1 AAPGDGEAPFRAA
14 VTLFPTPWNKD
25 TRLLRIGI
33 QGELPEIDARPP
45 LNLVFLIDTSGSMQ
59 DANKLPLLKQ
69 SLALMLGELRPG
81 DRVAIVAYAGSAGTV
96 LEPTPASDRA
106 GILAALDRLESGGST
121 AGAEGL

>member
-1 AAPGDGEAPFRAA
+1 PPAGAVRIEEMVNYFPYDYAAPGDGEAPFRAA

-69 SLALMLGELRPG
+69 SLARSEEHTSELQSRENLVCRLLLEKTNLG
-81 DRVAIVAYAGSAGTV
+81 
-96 LEPTPASDRA
+96 
-106 GILAALDRLESGGST
+106 
-121 AGAEGL
+121 